1 MQTEKSVLF
10 SAYYKEIFS
19 KVYSFICYRVN
30 DSATAEDLTSQT
42 FLKGFERYEQFD
54 PFKASFKT
62 WIYKIA
68 QNTLIDH
75 FRTHAVHV
83 DLVHAEEVV
92 AEDNILNTL
101 ITKENHERAHKL
113 LKKLS
118 AEQRRLVIMR
128 LWDELSYQEIAAI
141 TGKSEASLKMAFVRA
156 MNVLKADS
164 FGLFLLILLTNR

>member
-1 MQTEKSVLF
+1 MKTEKHVLF
-10 SAYYKEIFS
+10 STHYRDYFS
-19 KVYSFICYRVN
+19 KIYSFIYYRVN
-30 DSATAEDLTSQT
+30 DRAMAEDLASQT
-42 FLKGFERYEQFD
+42 FLKGYERYEQFD
-54 PFKASFKT
+54 PSKASFKT

-75 FRTHAVHV
+75 FRTHTAHV
-83 DLVHAEEVV
+83 DLVYAEEVV

-101 ITKENHERAHKL
+101 ITQENHERAHKL

-118 AEQRRLVIMR
+118 PEQRRLVIMR